1 MGARVR
7 TTNRC
12 LRFLIGLA
20 VFIFVSLIPTANAAG
35 ADDLVIAAG
44 PETSTYFRVAAGLQV
59 LLGDSD
65 TPTSM
70 RIEETA
76 GSIENLQMLIEG
88 KADLALVQSDVLAD
102 YIGRPRAPTEPL
114 KVMPLAKVSA
124 EPVHVLAGPSV
135 GEGDN
140 RIMALAGHRVII
152 GAPKSGTA
160 FTARRIID
168 ALGIEGIETIEVD
181 TDEELVASLLRNDAA
196 AAFLVVEPP
205 DSFVASLLTQPR
217 FGLVSFNTSQLEKIT
232 GSNVHYMPYNI
243 ERYTYSKQVD
253 FVRTIAVDTFL
264 VARSSLDLTSAEL
277 VAGVI
282 LDDLTGASSQL
293 RATDTDISLSHV
305 LDRSFLSYAPQHP
318 GAVRAFERVGWM
330 TWIYVYL
337 AWVIWGL
344 LTLVSLLLCLVAF
357 HFPTRKRIGYL
368 IINLASAKWRRP
380 LRRLVLSTLIWRVSG
395 SVAALLAVWL
405 LGAAGMYYLEQRS
418 NVAFID
424 FQSAGLSILLYL
436 LSGAE
441 GRLPVTSNGWLLFFC
456 MLLTGAIVGAY
467 LTGEM
472 ASQLV
477 KRALGGIMSSKGM
490 AADSIVIIG
499 WSDGVEQVVDQ
510 LQRSFQDNYREREI
524 AVLTRQEVSAEIR
537 AAYESKGVRI
547 HQGDALNR
555 DYLMSLQIGRSD
567 CVIIMAE
574 QGEPDPDARTA
585 LILLELVAC
594 RARQPSAK
602 FRMVAEVMNPRRAD
616 VIRLAGGDMVEIVS
630 HHEYA
635 YNLLAQATM
644 TNRVVAVYDDLL
656 SFGERSCEIYILD
669 SEAVDPAKG
678 IPLSLWSGELVGKGF
693 EQVSLAIQRRVSDG
707 ASVVLL
713 GYRKNGETLLAPDKK
728 ILLGESDSLIV
739 LAGRFP
745 EFKAT

>member
-7 TTNRC
+7 TTHCR
-12 LRFLIGLA
+12 LRRPIGFAICFFMSLFPA
-20 VFIFVSLIPTANAAG
+20 VEVAA
-35 ADDLVIAAG
+35 AKDLVIAAG
-44 PETSTYFRVAAGLQV
+44 PETSTYYRVAAGLQV
-59 LLGDSD
+59 LLRDSES
-65 TPTSM
+65 PASM

-88 KADLALVQSDVLAD
+88 RADLALVQSDVLAD
-102 YIGRPRAPTEPL
+102 YLGRPRAPTEPL
-114 KVMPLAKVSA
+114 KAMPLAKVSA

-140 RIMALAGHRVII
+140 RIMALAGHRVVI

-168 ALGIEGIETIEVD
+168 VLGIEGVETVELD
-181 TDEELVASLLRNDAA
+181 TDEELVAALLRNDAA

-217 FGLVSFNTSQLEKIT
+217 FGLVSFNTSQLERIT
-232 GSNVHYMPYNI
+232 GSNVQYMPYNI
-243 ERYTYSKQVD
+243 ERYTYSKQAD
-253 FVRTIAVDTFL
+253 FVRTIAVDTLL
-264 VARSSLDLTSAEL
+264 VARSSLDLDSAEL
-277 VAGVI
+277 VATVMI
-282 LDDLTGASSQL
+282 DDLTGPSSLL
-293 RATDTDISLSHV
+293 RATDTDISLNHV

-318 GAVRAFERVGWM
+318 GAARAFERIGWL

-344 LTLVSLLLCLVAF
+344 LTLLSLLLCLVAF
-357 HFPTRKRIGYL
+357 SFPVRKRIGYL
-368 IINLASAKWRRP
+368 AINAAPERLRRP
-380 LRRLVLSTLIWRVSG
+380 LRRLVLRMLVWRVIG

-441 GRLPVTSNGWLLFFC
+441 GRLPVTNSGWLLFFC
-456 MLLTGAIVGAY
+456 MLLTGAVVGAY

-477 KRALGGIMSSKGM
+477 KRAMGGVMSSKGM

-499 WSDGVEQVVDQ
+499 WSEGVERVVDQ

-524 AVLTRQEVSAEIR
+524 AVLTRQEVPAEVR

-547 HQGDALNR
+547 HHGDALDR
-555 DYLMSLQIGRSD
+555 AYLTSLQIERSD
-567 CVIIMAE
+567 RVIIMAE

-585 LILLELVAC
+585 LILLELAAC
-594 RARQPSAK
+594 RAGQPGAK
-602 FRMVAEVMNPRRAD
+602 FRMVAEVMNPKRAD
-616 VIRLAGGDMVEIVS
+616 VVRLAGGGIVEVVS

-644 TNRVVAVYDDLL
+644 TDRVVEVYDDLL
-656 SFGERSCEIYILD
+656 SFGTQSCEIYILN

-678 IPLSLWSGELVGKGF
+678 VPMSLWSGELVGRDF
-693 EQVSLAIQRRVSDG
+693 EQVSLAIQHRVSDG
-707 ASVVLL
+707 ASIVLL
-713 GYRKNGETLLAPDKK
+713 GYRKGGVTLLAPPKK
-728 ILLGESDSLIV
+728 TPLGETDSLIV
-739 LAGRFP
+739 LAGKFP
-745 EFKAT
+745 EFRAI